1 MVRAG
6 CSLSCP
12 RPLCTYIFPFNL
24 CSRPLH
30 DLSRTTTVT
39 SATTASFV
47 SALVLNSAV
56 FGIEIGLFT
65 LLRPYFKAIYE
76 PRTYIPPPECVLY
89 ILYCFVFYMFHRKR
103 VQPLSRHALLW
114 PYYLCKADYKAVLY
128 HNGLDAYFFVRFLRV
143 MTITLI
149 PIWLISWIILLPAT
163 SVNSSV
169 DGLNGL
175 DIFTFGNVESS
186 KRIRYVAH
194 LICVYG
200 FTCMCPFSLVPIT
213 TQVVS
218 LDLPCH
224 PWRDGPLL
232 AYTSATSH

>member
-1 MVRAG
+1 M
-6 CSLSCP
+6 
-12 RPLCTYIFPFNL
+12 
-24 CSRPLH
+24 
-30 DLSRTTTVT
+30 
-39 SATTASFV
+39 
-47 SALVLNSAV
+47 

-76 PRTYIPPPECVLY
+76 PRTYIPPPECVLFA
-89 ILYCFVFYMFHRKR
+89 IFLLFCLLYMFHRKR
-103 VQPLSRHALLW
+103 VQPLSRHVLLW
-114 PYYLCKADYKAVLY
+114 PYYLLKADYKAVLS

-186 KRIRYVAH
+186 KKIRYIAH
-194 LICVYG
+194 LLCVYG
-200 FTCMCPFSLVPIT
+200 FTCACFFAPFFLLLLT
-213 TQVVS
+213 TRTDS

-224 PWRDGPLL
+224 PWRDGPLF
-232 AYTSATSH
+232 AYAAATSH